1 MKTQILSLLCAVALT
16 FVGVQSSEA
25 MIIEDFDGHSTTPYA
40 FTNSGG
46 AAPEVVTDGGPTG
59 NYARLTS
66 LTGSNNNSIAFDE
79 EPSMTGPAPAGLRM
93 AFDFSMSDD
102 AANAE
107 AGGCCGSAA
116 DGLGVG
122 LYSTSVYGTTGP
134 NNPAAGGAVWERPAH
149 PGALSIGLDI
159 FQNIDV
165 VNLNWD
171 GTKIGE
177 ADVQPFLDLNNST
190 LHRAIVTVLPNGS
203 DASVS
208 VQILEDVHGNT
219 KVHDIMSDVQA
230 TGLDLANLGGYR
242 FIAGGRT
249 GGAFTDGRLDNI
261 SVFAIPEPS
270 SLTLIIFAGLALLGV
285 RRRK

>member
-1 MKTQILSLLCAVALT
+1 MRNQILSLLCAVALT

-25 MIIEDFDGHSTTPYA
+25 MIIEDFDGHSTTPYS
-40 FTNSGG
+40 FTNTSG

-66 LTGSNNNSIAFDE
+66 LSGSNNNSIAFDE
-79 EPSMTGPAPAGLRM
+79 EPSMTGPAPDGLRM

-102 AANAE
+102 AANAA

-116 DGLGVG
+116 DGLGAG
-122 LYSTSVYGTTGP
+122 LYATAAYGTTGP
-134 NNPAAGGAVWERPAH
+134 NNPADGGAIWERPAH
-149 PGALSIGLDI
+149 PAALTIGLDI
-159 FQNIDV
+159 FRNIDV

-171 GTKIGE
+171 GAQIAE
-177 ADVQPFLDLNNST
+177 ADVQPFLDLNNNI

-208 VQILEDVHGNT
+208 VQILEDVHGDT
-219 KVHDIMSDVQA
+219 KIHDILSDVQA
-230 TGLDLANLGGYR
+230 AGLDMANLPNYR

-249 GGAFTDGRLDNI
+249 GGAFVDGHLDNI
-261 SVFAIPEPS
+261 AVFAVPEPS

>member
-66 LTGSNNNSIAFDE
+66 LSGSNNNSIAFDE

-116 DGLGVG
+116 DGLGAG
-122 LYSTSVYGTTGP
+122 LYSTSIYGTTGP
-134 NNPAAGGAVWERPAH
+134 TNTMSTESVWEKAAH

-159 FQNIDV
+159 FKNIDV
-165 VNLNWD
+165 VYLNWD

-177 ADVQPFLDLNNST
+177 ADVQPFLDLNNNT
-190 LHRAIVTVLPNGS
+190 LHRAIVTALPNGS

-208 VQILEDVHGNT
+208 VQILEDVHGDT
-219 KVHDIMSDVQA
+219 KIHDIMSDVQA

-249 GGAFTDGRLDNI
+249 GGAFTEGRLDNI